1 MTEKGTLKMRRKL
14 GSVEVLFLWLFLR
27 TIFRNSNRFC
37 REYPAYCQKIDAE
50 VRKIGPKRAMKT
62 KPQQSLT
69 QRTTFWRL
77 VLDTLL
83 KITYESLIHHGTS
96 ARPCP

>member
-1 MTEKGTLKMRRKL
+1 ML

-50 VRKIGPKRAMKT
+50 VRKIGPKIAIKT
-62 KPQQSLT
+62 KPQQNLRIPRSCT
-69 QRTTFWRL
+69 KTNVPIISHNRL
-77 VLDTLL
+77 KFLFILNRIHALFFLNLDA
-83 KITYESLIHHGTS
+83 IIII
-96 ARPCP
+96 